1 MRLRVRVEVVS
12 TIIIGVDPGTR
23 KMGVGVIRVDGKR
36 LEFVHGELLEVKA
49 RLPLCERLA
58 ELQEDLRSLLDQ
70 VWRDVLPESPPVL
83 WLAAVEDGYGRRQ
96 TDLTLAE
103 SRGIA
108 RAMLSLRVV
117 PDVRG
122 YAPSTVK
129 KAVTG
134 NGGSTK
140 ESVAFAVKHTLR
152 MKVAPQADI
161 ADALA
166 VAIARANDKE

>member
-1 MRLRVRVEVVS
+1 MSIV
-12 TIIIGVDPGTR
+12 IGVDPGTR

-36 LEFVHGELLEVKA
+36 MEFVRGELLEAKA

-83 WLAAVEDGYGRRQ
+83 WLAAVEEGYVRRQ

-108 RAMLSLRVV
+108 RAMLSLRVC

-129 KAVTG
+129 KAVACSG
-134 NGGSTK
+134 RAEK
-140 ESVAFAVKHTLR
+140 AVIPRMVAALLK
-152 MKVAPQADI
+152 MKTPPQADI

-166 VAIARANDKE
+166 VAITRAMDKE

>member
-1 MRLRVRVEVVS
+1 VS
-12 TIIIGVDPGTR
+12 VLVIGVDPGTV
-23 KMGVGVIRVDGKR
+23 KMGVGVIRLDGKR
-36 LEFVHGELLEVKA
+36 MEFVRGELLEAPA

-70 VWRDVLPESPPVL
+70 VWRDVLPEDRTVR
-83 WLAAVEDGYGRRQ
+83 WLAAVEEGYGRRQ

-108 RAMLSLRVV
+108 RAMLSLRVG

-140 ESVAFAVKHTLR
+140 DSVAFAVKHTLR

-166 VAIARANDKE
+166 VAITRAMDKE